1 MTTTMISD
9 GDLRSKVLAEL
20 RWDPR
25 VQDRHIGVHVDDGAV
40 TLTGAVYAY
49 GTRLAAQE
57 AAHRVEGVR
66 DVANDI
72 KVDVQPGRGTDTELA
87 QAVRRM
93 LEWDERVPD
102 TRITSTVS
110 NGWVTLDGTVDTWS
124 EREDAEHVIANLSGV
139 QSVTNNIC
147 IAKHPAKS
155 DDLRHVIE
163 AVLTR
168 RAERHAKRI
177 NVEVSDGVVTLSG
190 PVDSL
195 AERRALVASARLTPG
210 VHAVNDRLSVES
222 YVWVA
227 TPAS

>member
-9 GDLRSKVLAEL
+9 GDLRNKVLAEL

-25 VQDRHIGVHVDDGAV
+25 VQETRIGVHVDDGAV
-40 TLTGAVYAY
+40 TLTGTVYGY

-102 TRITSTVS
+102 TSITSTVS
-110 NGWVTLDGTVDTWS
+110 NGWVTLEGPVDNWS
-124 EREDAEHVIANLSGV
+124 EREDAERVIANLSGV
-139 QSVTNNIC
+139 QGVTNNIRLVRRMTR
-147 IAKHPAKS
+147 S
-155 DDLRHVIE
+155 DDLRRVVQD
-163 AVLTR
+163 VLAR

-177 NVEVSDGVVTLSG
+177 QVDVADGVVTLSG
-190 PVDSL
+190 PVESL
-195 AERRALVASARLTPG
+195 SERRALVGAARLTPG
-210 VHAVNDRLSVES
+210 VHAVDDRLSVES
-222 YVWVA
+222 YVWVTA
-227 TPAS
+227 PVE